1 MSSKTRTFSMLYQS
15 ATDKLYKVVIT
26 PQTAFAYQV
35 GAIGGSGA
43 NKAMRDF
50 DRPLAARVTLT
61 LVDANTR
68 NAILNGELHPSAVCV
83 RSILSGPAALSTV
96 LT

>member
-1 MSSKTRTFSMLYQS
+1 MSSKTRTFSMYYQS
-15 ATDKLYKVVIT
+15 ATNKFYKVVIT

-35 GAIGGSGA
+35 GNLAGLGA
-43 NKAMRDF
+43 NKQPRDF
-50 DRPLAARVTLT
+50 GRNIGARITLT
-61 LVDANTR
+61 LVDAGTR
-68 NAILNGELHPSAVCV
+68 TTILNGELHPSAVCV